1 MTMTIW
7 QGVLTIVAV
16 VAGTMLTR
24 FTPFLLF
31 PESKEP
37 PRVIRYLGD
46 VLPYAIGGLLVVYA
60 LRNTNLAGPTHGI
73 PEVIAL
79 LTVVVLH
86 LWRRSMILS
95 IAGGTI
101 VYMLLVQ
108 FVF

>member
-1 MTMTIW
+1 M
-7 QGVLTIVAV
+7 LTIVAV
-16 VAGTMLTR
+16 VDGTMITR

-60 LRNTNLAGPTHGI
+60 LRNTDLTGPTRGI
-73 PEVIAL
+73 PELVAL
-79 LTVVVLH
+79 LVVVVLH
-86 LWRRSMILS
+86 LWRHSMILS

-101 VYMLLVQ
+101 AYMLLVQ